1 MINKELKMKR
11 LLLLMTAAILLGAG
25 LSGCI
30 VVPEGHLHHDYY
42 RY

>member
-1 MINKELKMKR
+1 MKR
-11 LLLLMTAAILLGAG
+11 LLLPMAAAILLGAG
-25 LSGCI
+25 LSGRI